1 MADLN
6 RLGPQGERI
15 LAEAHD
21 AFGSDDAAKVRG
33 VLSRYPA
40 LKEMINE
47 PIGPFDSPVII
58 HVKNPA
64 MLDALLEAG
73 ADINARSQWWA
84 GGFGLLD
91 WAPPDVAAYALERG
105 ATLTVHAAARLNRL
119 DELRAFIAR
128 DPALVHARGGDGQT
142 PLHMASTVDAA
153 DVLIDLGADPDA
165 RDVDH
170 ESTPAQYMLGA
181 RQDVAAHLVARGCRT
196 DLLMTAALG
205 DLARTRQHL
214 DADPACIRM
223 RVDAQSFPM
232 TNPKAGGTIY
242 NWTLES
248 HASAHQVAK
257 RFNHAAVLELLF
269 ERTDPVSRVAE
280 ACLIDDADAARSFRA
295 AVPSLA
301 DALSPAQRRLIAHAA
316 RNNQT
321 RAVTLMLES
330 GWPVD
335 ARGQHEGTPLHWAGF
350 HGNAEM
356 AREILRFNPP
366 LEVTD
371 RDFKATPLGWT
382 MYGSEHGWYVST
394 GKHADVIDLLLRA
407 GASRPTAVSGSAAVR
422 EVLERRL

>member
-1 MADLN
+1 MADLG
-6 RLGPQGERI
+6 RLGPQGQQI
-15 LAEAHD
+15 VAEAHA
-21 AFGSDDAAKVRG
+21 AFESNDAAKVRG

-47 PIGPFDSPVII
+47 PLGPFDSPVII
-58 HVKNPA
+58 HVKSA
-64 MLDALLEAG
+64 AVLDALLEAG

-91 WAPPDVAAYALERG
+91 WAPPEVATYALERG
-105 ATLTVHAAARLNRL
+105 ATPTIHAAARLNRL
-119 DELRAFIAR
+119 EELHAFVAR

-153 DVLIDLGADPDA
+153 NVLMDAGADLDA

-170 ESTPAQYMLGA
+170 ESTAAQYMLGA
-181 RQDVAAHLVARGCRT
+181 RQDVAAHLVRRGCRT

-214 DADPACIRM
+214 DADPACIGM
-223 RVDAQSFPM
+223 RVDGQWFPM
-232 TNPKAGGTIY
+232 ANPRAGGTIY

-257 RFNHAAVLELLF
+257 RFNHADVLELLF

-280 ACLIDDADAARSFRA
+280 ACLLEDGAAARSFLA
-295 AVPSLA
+295 AVPSFA
-301 DALSPAQRRLIAHAA
+301 GALSPAQRQLVAHAA
-316 RNNQT
+316 RNNKT
-321 RAVTLMLES
+321 VAVSLMLEC

-356 AREILRFNPP
+356 VREILRFNPP
-366 LEVTD
+366 LEATD

-394 GKHADVIDLLLRA
+394 GKHAEVIELLLHA
-407 GASRPTAVSGSAAVR
+407 GASRPAAVSGNAAVR
-422 EVLERRL
+422 EVLERP

>member
-1 MADLN
+1 MADLS
-6 RLGPQGERI
+6 RLGPHGQQI
-15 LAEAHD
+15 LAEARD

-40 LKEMINE
+40 LKAVINE

-64 MLDALLEAG
+64 MLDALLDAG

-105 ATLTVHAAARLNRL
+105 AMLTIHAAARLNL
-119 DELRAFIAR
+119 VEQVKAFIAR

-153 DVLIDLGADPDA
+153 DALLDAGADIDA

-181 RQDVAAHLVARGCRT
+181 RQEVAAHLVERGCAT
-196 DLLMTAALG
+196 DVLMTAALG
-205 DLARTRQHL
+205 DLARTRHHL
-214 DADPACIRM
+214 DVDPACIGT
-223 RVDAQSFPM
+223 RVDGQWFPM

-257 RFNHAAVLELLF
+257 RFNHVDVLQLLF
-269 ERTDPVSRVAE
+269 ERTDPVWRVAE
-280 ACLIDDADAARSFRA
+280 ACLIEDAETARSFRA
-295 AVPSLA
+295 AVPSFA
-301 DALSPAQRRLIAHAA
+301 EALSPAQRQLIAHAA
-316 RNNQT
+316 RNNRT
-321 RAVTLMLES
+321 IAVSLMLEC

-356 AREILRFNPP
+356 TREILRCHPT

-371 RDFKATPLGWT
+371 RDFKAPPLGWT
-382 MYGSEHGWYVST
+382 MYGSEHGWYVSS
-394 GKHADVIDLLLRA
+394 GKHAEVIELLLDA
-407 GASRPTAVSGSAAVR
+407 GASRPTAISGSAAVR